1 MVAFIA
7 GILMLQIV
15 IVGVS
20 DFNTKG
26 IRKKIDKEVKR
37 QKEFERQQRRI
48 RRAREK

>member
-1 MVAFIA
+1 MIAFIA
-7 GILMLQIV
+7 GILMLQIIV
-15 IVGVS
+15 VGVS

-26 IRKKIDKEVKR
+26 DRKKIDREVKR